1 MNLQNSYSKKYVL
14 TFFMSTCLL
23 TSSFLS
29 TSARAASFKDLVS
42 KTPAWEKHN
51 STQQQNIWKDL
62 TPNEKIKKWQEAH
75 LVPSF
80 TQAQD
85 DLGIKYKETDLSSFS
100 GNTRHN
106 ARQAQAK
113 ILLYI
118 ERIKQQDFD
127 TKKQKYINQGVVPT
141 DIEAATNLGISYDPS
156 KIDNNVE
163 HDQKVRRAEKDKK
176 AVIELYINSI
186 KRDIQYKRYVDK
198 NMIPKIKEVSTA
210 LNMNKDDAESFI
222 ASIRAEVMEKAK
234 GQYIADSHIPTEQE
248 FKTKFGLSRDDN
260 REGYIKSIRL
270 KVMDKEKPQYIADNI
285 IPTEQELEQK
295 FGANKGEAINY
306 ITSIATQMML
316 GKKSYYIDNN
326 IIPNADELINEFKI
340 GPVKAASYI
349 DQIRAGIEAKSFLN
363 NNDTTTPS
371 AEHSQKKSRS
381 KNDRWYMPNQE
392 NNTETSSRIST
403 GRQKKQRY
411 FFDPISTFKAHFNNK
426 KSKGNLTESQQNIN
440 RIIQQEENIKEFK
453 DLIKTDPIAAL
464 NLKVDSSYKQEAV
477 TTILSDFNDDTIQ
490 RVLFSN
496 DKEQL
501 DFNTNIDV
509 NNRPILKE
517 LLENSSSEEKTKFAE
532 RIQDYATRNISNS
545 QFEEKARLDLIKL
558 AASKDKSSVENF
570 LALQLELKNIM
581 QPYIV
586 KSAYT
591 LTPEIV
597 KAINIEL
604 KNKGLIIDSLTKDDM
619 IKLAREVNKHTLNSV
634 IKVILSD
641 SRILSNETNK
651 ILGLAVSNNANN
663 LEQTQSGIPN
673 PPPLPLDGSMPP
685 PPPLPLDG
693 SMPPPPPLPL
703 DGSMPPPPPPLNP
716 QGFSSN
722 SNNFDLNKLQAEYP
736 RIHSLYIQFT
746 HNTTVQPK
754 ALLQPAASST
764 TSTDR
769 STAETAY
776 AKLYAEYRTET
787 GGTKAYDLQDQLIKR
802 QADLVNVI
810 RQILTES
817 YANQGADEKTLVN
830 LFSVSTPE
838 IIEKAQEAFN
848 TLVQD
853 PYIKE
858 IIVNGKKI
866 ITSEEIIKNLFHE
879 DTDDAV
885 KRILLSSCKISEELK
900 EPIKL
905 EFNKLELIRELQSKQ
920 NPFEQLKFAYTNA
933 KKFDQDIFGDKVKE
947 LINNPNTLTIAQQA
961 TFLTT
966 EDTNLRKTINSDQA
980 QAKLD
985 DLRTAILS
993 TIKFEKLIT
1002 INLPHNEFIAIVKE
1016 KDPELLQELLNAV
1029 TIKLTSSNN
1038 LEQLRSALPSFKDM
1052 NNKQISILTSKLNMH
1067 TILKAIK
1074 ECTQEKAK
1082 KHIHTGNMPP
1092 PPPPLPDSQDLE
1104 SAYLAS
1110 LGLTKLNVNT
1120 STFKPTPKIYNF
1132 SSDIALRYKEF
1143 TLSGEKSAG
1152 YKAKYSNSSLLEQAI
1167 VESVALEHSKNLSYI
1182 HQNAQYFAKIQ
1193 EAINTRHS
1201 DFIGPRTQIGQ
1212 KIHDIYIS
1220 KLLELTKDKEF
1231 IKYVEDNI
1239 ILSKKLTEA
1248 FNTAHSDFI
1257 GPRTQIGQEVH
1268 DIYTKQ
1274 LTKYPEEAV
1283 KEAFNTAHSDFIGP
1297 RTQIGQEVHDIY
1309 KSKLLELIK
1318 DEELFLAVEQILAE
1332 STKLEQKY
1340 GSDIQSEDNNNEKKI
1355 GCLELKKL
1363 QLSPQENEATNDESS
1378 TKNDTQP
1385 EDSDKKSEQSDLK
1398 TALSP
1403 RLLSSNDSKND
1414 KSSDDTK
1421 SLLTLRSSDE
1431 DDQRYETDEEKLEAS
1446 NSTTDEKLEASNSTT
1461 DEKLEA
1467 SNSTTD
1473 KKLEA
1478 SNSTTDKKLE
1488 ASNSTTDEKLEASNS
1503 TTDEKLEASNSTTD
1517 EKLEASNST
1526 TDEKLEASNSTTD
1539 EKLKKDIVLES
1550 EDEAIDVSFK
1560 TEAITE
1566 QDEAT
1571 QRQQVSDDTSRKVA
1585 ILVKATSTLHKPIHY
1600 NILSD
1605 RLKVAVIGAGDEDVN
1620 INRGVWISSLYGINK
1635 QGTWKNIPKYQNRTT
1650 GITIGT
1656 DAEFL
1661 NSHDI
1666 IGIAYSRLESQIK
1679 YNKKLGKTAVNGH
1692 LLSIYGSKELIKGF
1706 SLQAITSYGHNY
1718 IKNRSKSINNII
1730 GKYQNNNLSFQTLLN
1745 YKYRTKYD
1753 LHFIPNIG
1761 FQYDYSRASNYKE
1774 YNVDIENLMIPKK
1787 SNQLFE
1793 SSLGGKIV
1801 FKPIVTTNNIVL
1813 TSSLY
1818 GNIEHHFNNK
1828 NTKVNA
1834 KATFKGQTLQETII
1848 IPKLPKL
1855 GYNIGS
1861 NILMSRKNIN
1871 VLLEYNY
1878 YTHKKYQSHQGLIKL
1893 KVNL

>member
-1 MNLQNSYSKKYVL
+1 MNLQNSHSKKYVL

-62 TPNEKIKKWQEAH
+62 TPNEKIKKWQEAD

-85 DLGIKYKETDLSSFS
+85 DLGIKYKETDLSSFLD
-100 GNTRHN
+100 NTRHK
-106 ARQAQAK
+106 ARQARAE

-118 ERIKQQDFD
+118 ERVKQQDFD
-127 TKKQKYINQGVVPT
+127 TKKQEYINQGVVPT

-163 HDQKVRRAEKDKK
+163 NDQKIRRAEKDKK
-176 AVIELYINSI
+176 AVIELYISSI
-186 KRDIQYKRYVDK
+186 NRDIKYKHYVD
-198 NMIPKIKEVSTA
+198 NDIIPEMKEVRTA
-210 LNMNKDDAESFI
+210 LNMNKDDAESFV
-222 ASIRAEVMEKAK
+222 ASIRTEIMENAK
-234 GQYIADSHIPTEQE
+234 GQYIANSHIPTEQE
-248 FKTKFGLSRDDN
+248 LKNRFGISRDDN
-260 REGYIKSIRL
+260 RDGYIKSIRL
-270 KVMDKEKPQYIADNI
+270 KVMDKEKPQYIADNS
-285 IPTEQELEQK
+285 IPTEKELEQK
-295 FGANKGEAINY
+295 FGADKGEATNY
-306 ITSIATQMML
+306 IASIATQMML

-326 IIPNADELINEFKI
+326 IIPNADELMNEFKI
-340 GPVKAASYI
+340 GKIKANSYI
-349 DQIRAGIEAKSFLN
+349 DQIRAGIEANQFLN
-363 NNDTTTPS
+363 NNDTTKPS
-371 AEHSQKKSRS
+371 AGRSQKKSGS
-381 KNDRWYMPNQE
+381 KNDNWYMSNQGT
-392 NNTETSSRIST
+392 NNTGTSSGVST
-403 GRQKKQRY
+403 GRKEKQPY
-411 FFDPISTFKAHFNNK
+411 FFDPISTFKTHFNNK
-426 KSKGNLTESQQNIN
+426 ESKGNLTQSQHNIN
-440 RIIQQEENIKEFK
+440 RIIQQEENIEEFK
-453 DLIKTDPIAAL
+453 NLIKTDPIAAL
-464 NLKVDSSYKQEAV
+464 NLEVDSSYKQEAV
-477 TTILSDFNDDTIQ
+477 TTILSDFNDDIIQ

-496 DKEQL
+496 DKGQL

-509 NNRPILKE
+509 KNRPILKE

-570 LALQLELKNIM
+570 LALQLELKNKM
-581 QPYIV
+581 QPYIA
-586 KSAYT
+586 KSVYI

-597 KAINIEL
+597 KEINIEL

-619 IKLAREVNKHTLNSV
+619 IKLAKEVNKQTLNSV

-641 SRILSNETNK
+641 SNILSNETNK
-651 ILGLAVSNNANN
+651 ILGLAVGNNANN

-673 PPPLPLDGSMPP
+673 PPPLPLNGSIPN
-685 PPPLPLDG
+685 PPPLPLN
-693 SMPPPPPLPL
+693 
-703 DGSMPPPPPPLNP
+703 GSMPPPPPPLNS

-736 RIHSLYIQFT
+736 HIHSLYIQFT
-746 HNTTVQPK
+746 RNTTVQPK
-754 ALLQPAASST
+754 VPFQPTASSA

-769 STAETAY
+769 STPETAY

-787 GGTKAYDLQDQLIKR
+787 GGKKADDLQDQLIKR
-802 QADLVNVI
+802 QADLTNVI

-830 LFSVSTPE
+830 LFSISTPE
-838 IIEKAQEAFN
+838 IAEKAKEAFN

-853 PYIKE
+853 PYIQD
-858 IIVNGKKI
+858 ITVNGKKTT
-866 ITSEEIIKNLFHE
+866 TSEEIIKNLFNE

-900 EPIKL
+900 RPIKL
-905 EFNKLELIRELQSKQ
+905 EFNKSELIRELQSKQ
-920 NPFEQLKFAYTNA
+920 NPFEQLEFAYTNA
-933 KKFDQDIFGDKVKE
+933 KNFDQDIFGNRVEE
-947 LINNPNTLTIAQQA
+947 LINNPNILTIVQQA
-961 TFLTT
+961 TFLIT

-993 TIKFEKLIT
+993 TIKFEELIT
-1002 INLPHNEFIAIVKE
+1002 ANLPQNEFIAIVKE
-1016 KDPELLQELLNAV
+1016 KEPELLKEFLKAT
-1029 TIKLTSSNN
+1029 TIKLAGNNN
-1038 LEQLRSALPSFKDM
+1038 LDQLRLALPSFTGM
-1052 NNKQISILTSKLNMH
+1052 SNEQVRILASKLNMPI
-1067 TILKAIK
+1067 ILKALK
-1074 ECTQEKAK
+1074 EYSQEKAK

-1092 PPPPLPDSQDLE
+1092 PPPPLPGSQDSEL
-1104 SAYLAS
+1104 AYLTS
-1110 LGLTKLNVNT
+1110 LGITKFNANT
-1120 STFKPTPKIYNF
+1120 STFKTTPKIYNF
-1132 SSDIALRYKEF
+1132 SSDIAVRYKEF
-1143 TLSGEKSAG
+1143 VLSGQKSAG
-1152 YKAKYSNSSLLEQAI
+1152 HKAKYSDANLFKKAI
-1167 VESVALEHSKNLSYI
+1167 VESVAFEHSKNLSKA
-1182 HQNAQYFAKIQ
+1182 HQNNKYFAKIQ
-1193 EAINTRHS
+1193 EAVDTMHS
-1201 DFIGPRTQIGQ
+1201 SFIGPRTEIGQ
-1212 KIHDIYIS
+1212 KIHNIYTS

-1231 IKYVEDNI
+1231 IKYVEDDI

-1248 FNTAHSDFI
+1248 FTSADSDFI
-1257 GPRTQIGQEVH
+1257 GPRTEIGQKIH
-1268 DIYTKQ
+1268 NIYTQQ

-1297 RTQIGQEVHDIY
+1297 RTEIGQEVHNIY
-1309 KSKLLELIK
+1309 KSKLLELAK
-1318 DEELFLAVEQILAE
+1318 DKELFLFVEQLLVE
-1332 STKLEQKY
+1332 STELEQKY
-1340 GSDIQSEDNNNEKKI
+1340 GSDIQSENSNNEKKI
-1355 GCLELKKL
+1355 GRLDPKKL
-1363 QLSPQENEATNDESS
+1363 RLFQQENKATNDESS
-1378 TKNDTQP
+1378 TKDDTQP
-1385 EDSDKKSEQSDLK
+1385 EDSNKKSEQSDSK

-1414 KSSDDTK
+1414 KSSDDKK
-1421 SLLTLRSSDE
+1421 SLLALRSSDE
-1431 DDQRYETDEEKLEAS
+1431 DDKGYETDEEELEES
-1446 NSTTDEKLEASNSTT
+1446 NSTTDEE
-1461 DEKLEA
+1461 
-1467 SNSTTD
+1467 
-1473 KKLEA
+1473 
-1478 SNSTTDKKLE
+1478 
-1488 ASNSTTDEKLEASNS
+1488 
-1503 TTDEKLEASNSTTD
+1503 
-1517 EKLEASNST
+1517 
-1526 TDEKLEASNSTTD
+1526 
-1539 EKLKKDIVLES
+1539 LKKDIVLES

-1585 ILVKATSTLHKPIHY
+1585 ILVKATSTLHKPVHY

-1605 RLKVAVIGAGDEDVN
+1605 RLKVTAIGAGDEEAS
-1620 INRGVWISSLYGINK
+1620 INRGVWISGLYGINK
-1635 QGTWKNIPKYQNRTT
+1635 QGTWKNIPKYQSRTT

-1656 DAEFL
+1656 DAEFI
-1661 NSHDI
+1661 NSHDV

-1692 LLSIYGSKELIKGF
+1692 LLSIYGLKELIKGF

-1745 YKYRTKYD
+1745 YKYHTKYD
-1753 LHFIPNIG
+1753 LHLIPNIG
-1761 FQYDYSRASNYKE
+1761 FKYDYSRASNYKE
-1774 YNVDIENLMIPKK
+1774 YNVDIENLMIQKK
-1787 SNQLFE
+1787 SNQSFE

-1813 TSSLY
+1813 TPSLY
-1818 GNIEHHFNNK
+1818 SNIEHHFNNK

-1848 IPKLPKL
+1848 IPKQPKL

-1878 YTHKKYQSHQGLIKL
+1878 YTHRKYQSHQGLIKL

>member
-1 MNLQNSYSKKYVL
+1 MNLQNSHSKKYVL

-42 KTPAWEKHN
+42 KTSAWEKHN
-51 STQQQNIWKDL
+51 STQQKNIWKDL

-85 DLGIKYKETDLSSFS
+85 DLGIKYKETDLSSFLD
-100 GNTRHN
+100 NTRHK
-106 ARQAQAK
+106 ARQAKAK

-127 TKKQKYINQGVVPT
+127 TKKQEYINQGVVPT
-141 DIEAATNLGISYDPS
+141 AIEAATNLGISYDPS

-163 HDQKVRRAEKDKK
+163 HDQKVRRAEKDKQ
-176 AVIELYINSI
+176 AVIELYISSI
-186 KRDIQYKRYVDK
+186 NRDIKYKHYVD
-198 NMIPKIKEVSTA
+198 NNIIPEMKEIRTA

-222 ASIRAEVMEKAK
+222 ASIRTEIMENAK
-234 GQYIADSHIPTEQE
+234 GQYIADSRIPTEKE
-248 FKTKFGLSRDDN
+248 FKNRFGISRDDN
-260 REGYIKSIRL
+260 RDGYIKSIRL

-285 IPTEQELEQK
+285 IPTEKELEQK
-295 FGANKGEAINY
+295 FGADKGEAKNY
-306 ITSIATQMML
+306 IASIATQMML

-326 IIPNADELINEFKI
+326 IIPNADELMNEFKI

-349 DQIRAGIEAKSFLN
+349 DQIRAGIEAKPFLN

-371 AEHSQKKSRS
+371 AGHSQKKSGS
-381 KNDRWYMPNQE
+381 KNDHWYMSNQG
-392 NNTETSSRIST
+392 NNTGTSSGIFT
-403 GRQKKQRY
+403 GRKKKQPY
-411 FFDPISTFKAHFNNK
+411 FFDPISTFKTYFNTK
-426 KSKGNLTESQQNIN
+426 ESKGNLTESQQNIN
-440 RIIQQEENIKEFK
+440 RIIQQEENIEEFK
-453 DLIKTDPIAAL
+453 NLIKTDPIAAL
-464 NLKVDSSYKQEAV
+464 NLKVNSSYKQEAV
-477 TTILSDFNDDTIQ
+477 TTILSNFNDDTIQ

-496 DKEQL
+496 DQEQL
-501 DFNTNIDV
+501 DFKTNIDV

-586 KSAYT
+586 QSAYI

-597 KAINIEL
+597 KEINIEL

-619 IKLAREVNKHTLNSV
+619 IKLAKEVNKHTLNSV

-641 SRILSNETNK
+641 NNILSNETNK
-651 ILGLAVSNNANN
+651 ILGLAVGNNANN

-673 PPPLPLDGSMPP
+673 PPPLPLNGGIPNPPPLPLNGGIPNPPPLPLNGGIPNPPPLPLNGSMPP
-685 PPPLPLDG
+685 PPPLN
-693 SMPPPPPLPL
+693 S
-703 DGSMPPPPPPLNP
+703 

-746 HNTTVQPK
+746 RNTTVQPK
-754 ALLQPAASST
+754 VLPQPAASSA

-769 STAETAY
+769 STPETAY

-787 GGTKAYDLQDQLIKR
+787 GGQKADNLQDQLIKR
-802 QADLVNVI
+802 QADLTNVI

-817 YANQGADEKTLVN
+817 YANQGADEKTLIN

-838 IIEKAQEAFN
+838 ITEKAKEAFN
-848 TLVQD
+848 TLAQD
-853 PYIKE
+853 PYIKD
-858 IIVNGKKI
+858 ITVNGRKT
-866 ITSEEIIKNLFHE
+866 ITSEEIIQNLFNE
-879 DTDDAV
+879 DTDDAI
-885 KRILLSSCKISEELK
+885 KRILLSSCKISEKLK
-900 EPIKL
+900 RPIKL
-905 EFNKLELIRELQSKQ
+905 EFNKSELIRELQSKQ

-933 KKFDQDIFGDKVKE
+933 KNFDQDIFGNRIEE
-947 LINNPNTLTIAQQA
+947 LINNPNTLTIVQQA
-961 TFLTT
+961 TFLIT
-966 EDTNLRKTINSDQA
+966 EDTNLRKIINSDQA

-993 TIKFEKLIT
+993 TIKFEELIT
-1002 INLPHNEFIAIVKE
+1002 TKLPNNEFIAIVKE
-1016 KDPELLQELLNAV
+1016 KDPELLKEFLKAT
-1029 TIKLTSSNN
+1029 TIKLTSNNN
-1038 LEQLRSALPSFKDM
+1038 LDQLRLALPSFKNM
-1052 NNKQISILTSKLNMH
+1052 SNEQIRILANKLNMH
-1067 TILKAIK
+1067 TILKALK
-1074 ECTQEKAK
+1074 ECSQEKAK
-1082 KHIHTGNMPP
+1082 KHIHTGDMPP

-1104 SAYLAS
+1104 LAYLTS
-1110 LGLTKLNVNT
+1110 LGITKLNT
-1120 STFKPTPKIYNF
+1120 STFKTTPKIYNF
-1132 SSDIALRYKEF
+1132 SSDIAVRYKEF
-1143 TLSGEKSAG
+1143 TLSGQKSAG
-1152 YKAKYSNSSLLEQAI
+1152 YKAKHSDADLLEQAI
-1167 VESVALEHSKNLSYI
+1167 VESVALEHSKNLPHI
-1182 HQNAQYFAKIQ
+1182 HQNNEYFAKIH
-1193 EAINTRHS
+1193 EAIETRHS
-1201 DFIGPRTQIGQ
+1201 DFIGPRTEIGQ
-1212 KIHDIYIS
+1212 KIHDIYKS
-1220 KLLELTKDKEF
+1220 KLLELTKDQEF

-1239 ILSKKLTEA
+1239 ILSKKLTKA

-1257 GPRTQIGQEVH
+1257 GHRTEIEQEVH
-1268 DIYTKQ
+1268 DIYTQQ

-1297 RTQIGQEVHDIY
+1297 RTEIGQEVHDIY
-1309 KSKLLELIK
+1309 KSKLSKLTK
-1318 DEELFLAVEQILAE
+1318 DQELFLYVKQILTE
-1332 STKLEQKY
+1332 SNELEQKY
-1340 GSDIQSEDNNNEKKI
+1340 GSDIQSENSNNEKKI
-1355 GCLELKKL
+1355 GRLDLKKL
-1363 QLSPQENEATNDESS
+1363 QLFQQKNEATNDGSS
-1378 TKNDTQP
+1378 TKDDTQP
-1385 EDSDKKSEQSDLK
+1385 EDSDKKSEQSDSKTALSPRLLSSNDTKNDKSKDNTQPEDSDKKSEQSDSK

-1403 RLLSSNDSKND
+1403 RLLSSNDSTNDKSKDDTQPEDSDKKSEQSDSKTALSPRLLSSNDSTND
-1414 KSSDDTK
+1414 KSSDNTK

-1431 DDQRYETDEEKLEAS
+1431 DDQGYETDEEELEES
-1446 NSTTDEKLEASNSTT
+1446 NSTTDEE
-1461 DEKLEA
+1461 
-1467 SNSTTD
+1467 
-1473 KKLEA
+1473 
-1478 SNSTTDKKLE
+1478 
-1488 ASNSTTDEKLEASNS
+1488 
-1503 TTDEKLEASNSTTD
+1503 
-1517 EKLEASNST
+1517 
-1526 TDEKLEASNSTTD
+1526 
-1539 EKLKKDIVLES
+1539 LKKDIVLES

-1566 QDEAT
+1566 QNEVT

-1585 ILVKATSTLHKPIHY
+1585 ILVKATSTLHKPVHY

-1605 RLKVAVIGAGDEDVN
+1605 RLKVAVIGAGDEDAS
-1620 INRGVWISSLYGINK
+1620 INRGVWISGLYNINK
-1635 QGTWKNIPKYQNRTT
+1635 QGTWKNIPKYQSRTT

-1656 DAEFL
+1656 DAEFI
-1661 NSHDI
+1661 NSHDV

-1679 YNKKLGKTAVNGH
+1679 YNKKLGETAVNGH
-1692 LLSIYGSKELIKGF
+1692 LLSIYGLKELIQGF

-1730 GKYQNNNLSFQTLLN
+1730 GKYQNNNLSFQTSLN
-1745 YKYRTKYD
+1745 YKYHTKYD

-1774 YNVDIENLMIPKK
+1774 YNVDIENLMIQKK

-1813 TSSLY
+1813 TLSLY

-1848 IPKLPKL
+1848 IPKQPKL